1 MECYNCKNLYNE
13 TDRSPRLLI
22 SCGHSI
28 CEKCT
33 AELYR
38 DNMIICPEC

>member
-1 MECYNCKNLYNE
+1 MECFNCKNLYNE

-22 SCGHSI
+22 NCGHSI